1 MARVVTP
8 NTGIEI
14 QVRGLA
20 NVQAML
26 AKAADTKEGT
36 KYLQRATAAGGKA
49 LKPFLVEAAPYPGL
63 KKAVWIHRASRN
75 RPATVTGHHR
85 RADSFYWHMVV
96 GGTKDHGPKKAHW
109 IFIPHPGGTFSLVPS
124 VRGVKPNPFVA
135 RAESAGQFAALAAV
149 DKVVSDYL
157 ESL

>member
-75 RPATVTGHHR
+75 RPAT
-85 RADSFYWHMVV
+85 
-96 GGTKDHGPKKAHW
+96 
-109 IFIPHPGGTFSLVPS
+109 S
-124 VRGVKPNPFVA
+124 VCRP
-135 RAESAGQFAALAAV
+135 FAARCTSTGCSSPICLIRSASSAM
-149 DKVVSDYL
+149 
-157 ESL
+157 